1 MADKNKIKEIL
12 GKQRL
17 PFEFIAKL
25 LNLNAADYGD
35 LKNTLDEMVLSGDLK
50 YSENMGLYHISKS
63 KRLSKDSVYE
73 FIKENEYV
81 RENTLVRAFNV
92 KFKEL
97 NAITNELID
106 EGKIVYSN
114 LFSVY
119 GIPKV
124 AKIEIKDRG
133 YAFAIVDGD
142 KDYYVA
148 PDFINNAYNGD
159 IVNILTIGKVNYA
172 DKLDSAIVCN
182 IVERANKNVVG
193 ILSVKGKKYP
203 KYYIKSNSSKFN
215 LNVDVLDNNIS
226 NLELGQI
233 VSGELEYDDFR
244 IFAKNLKLV
253 GNPNDPGIEI
263 TEIALE
269 YGFELAFS
277 DETEKEIKKIPDN
290 VLNDELEG
298 RADFRDLPIITID
311 GDDSKDFDD
320 AVYVKKLDNGNYYL
334 GVYIADVSHY
344 VKENTA
350 LDMDAYKRGTS
361 VYLADRVIPM
371 IPHKLSDGICSL
383 VEGEDR
389 LVLACLME
397 IDNKGRLVNYD
408 IKEGVIKSRHRMTY
422 KKVNAILNNDPILSN
437 EYKDIYD
444 MIHLMN
450 ELSKIIRNIRH
461 KKGAIDFETAEYKF
475 SLNPNGSPKSII
487 KCERFD
493 AEMLIEDF
501 MLKANETIAYHMNIM
516 NLPIVYRVHEKPD
529 QEKLHNILSTIK
541 LLGVEYKN
549 IKDDIKPHDLQNIL
563 ESLDDNPNKD
573 IINNMVLRGMM
584 KAKYSNSCIGHYG
597 LQMNYYCHF
606 TSPIRR
612 YPDLMTHRMIKKL
625 LLHPTDDFSNDLI
638 KYNNMMS
645 DIALSTSNSEKKSV
659 ECERAVNDMLYAW
672 YMSKRIGN
680 EYDATITSITPF
692 GMFCEIGYGIEG
704 LVAYK
709 NMNGFFDYNESNLT
723 ASNGRITYHLGDK
736 IKIRVINA
744 NRKERK
750 IDFVLSS
757 DFEENKKYE
766 DYMY

>member
-1 MADKNKIKEIL
+1 MADKNKIKEVI
-12 GKQRL
+12 GKERL

-25 LNLNAADYGD
+25 LGLNASDYGD
-35 LKNTLDEMVLSGDLK
+35 LKETLDEMILSGELK

-63 KRLSKDSVYE
+63 KRLSKEAVYD

-81 RENTLVRAFNV
+81 RENTLVRSFNV

-97 NAITNELID
+97 NAITNELIN

-114 LFSVY
+114 LFSIY
-119 GIPKV
+119 GIPKT

-133 YAFAIVDGD
+133 YAFAIVEGD

-172 DKLDSAIVCN
+172 DKLESAIVCN
-182 IVERANKNVVG
+182 IIERANTHVVG
-193 ILSVKGKKYP
+193 SLAVKGKKYP

-226 NLELGQI
+226 NLEVGQI
-233 VSGELEYDDFR
+233 VSAELEYIDFR
-244 IFAKNLKLV
+244 VFAKNLKLV

-290 VLNDELEG
+290 VLNDELSG
-298 RADFRDLPIITID
+298 REDFRDLPIITID

-320 AVYVKKLDNGNYYL
+320 AVYVEKLNNGNYML

-344 VKENTA
+344 VKENTP
-350 LDMDAYKRGTS
+350 LDKDAYKRGTS

-422 KKVNAILNNDPILSN
+422 KKVNGILNNDPILCD

-450 ELSKIIRNIRH
+450 ELSKIIRSIRH

-475 SLNPNGSPKSII
+475 SLNPNGSPKSIN
-487 KCERFD
+487 KCERLD

-563 ESLDDNPNKD
+563 EGLDDNPNKD

-584 KAKYSNSCIGHYG
+584 KAKYSNNCIGHYG

-625 LLHPTDDFSNDLI
+625 LLHPTNNIDSLI
-638 KYNNMMS
+638 KKYNEIIP
-645 DIALSTSNSEKKSV
+645 DIAYRNSKS
-659 ECERAVNDMLYAW
+659 ERNSIDCEREVDDMLYAW
-672 YMSKRIGN
+672 YMEKHIG
-680 EYDATITSITPF
+680 EDMIGVIVSMVPY
-692 GMFCEIGYGIEG
+692 GMFVELSNGAEG
-704 LVAYK
+704 LISFQSMDGYYTY
-709 NMNGFFDYNESNLT
+709 DEDTYT
-723 ASNGRITYHLGDK
+723 ASNGIKTYRLGDK
-736 IKIRVINA
+736 VEIVITNSD
-744 NRKERK
+744 KDK
-750 IDFVLSS
+750 HQIDFML
-757 DFEENKKYE
+757 KE
-766 DYMY
+766 DYLRMEI